1 MKEIKVKVAT
11 QKPKSFGVKVS
22 LNSNEIMSYISL
34 SNKPK
39 INGVELVGN
48 KTSED
53 LGLVTK
59 TIVDNVSSALAAHIA
74 NQNNPHSVTKSQVGL
89 SNVDNTS
96 DINKPVSNAQK
107 AAIDAVSNRVNSLT
121 TELNNTNNDVSAV
134 SSELSTHTRNTSNPH
149 SVTKSQVGLGNVD
162 NTSDANKPISNAQQD
177 ALDKKLD
184 LSGGT
189 LTGPLNIQ
197 GDLNIYGTA
206 SAEKQQSVEVKDTMI
221 VTNIDGIDIK
231 VVLSGLAMK
240 MNDKDV
246 YGIVYDPATNTVKL
260 GLGTYVN
267 KKFLFNSGE
276 GLPLAIR
283 ADSSQFTAGHLVK
296 WDATKNRLVD
306 AGKGLD
312 EVGKTP
318 KSIDAVNGA
327 FTSVTYDMTNGI
339 TLVSITKIINTDDSE
354 YTATLSQEIPLV
366 AGNGILID
374 KAANAEKIIV
384 KIDQSKNFTI
394 YGDRTRNG
402 GYFTVDD
409 SSLFGLDEGFIYTSY
424 GDEGGIPTIHH
435 KDPSGTY
442 KYRFPTNV
450 SGTHILLSNENVKT
464 LFGDKSIVG
473 EGNIDLY
480 RHVIKITGG
489 NAPYNDCFAYLTIIS
504 SKNLNVDSLADLKT
518 LLGNTFEYPATGY
531 DMYNLAYVYKV
542 TQDGI
547 ISTNNQGSS
556 VSLSFAN
563 MTVFIDTVTTV

>member
-74 NQNNPHSVTKSQVGL
+74 NQNNPHFVTKSQVGL
-89 SNVDNTS
+89 SDVDNTS
-96 DINKPVSNAQK
+96 DINKPVSDAQK
-107 AAIDAVSNRVNSLT
+107 AAIDAVSDKVDAVSGEVDSLT
-121 TELNNTNNDVSAV
+121 TELNNTNNNVSAA
-134 SSELSTHTRNTSNPH
+134 SSELSGHIHNTSNPH

-184 LSGGT
+184 LLGGT

-327 FTSVTYDMTNGI
+327 FTSITYDTTDGI

-366 AGNGILID
+366 AGNGLSMD
-374 KAANAEKIIV
+374 VMAGQQQVEV
-384 KIDQSKNFTI
+384 KIDPTANLKCKSLTAENIGSVTQSVKLNYDGYITI
-394 YGDRTRNG
+394 TNPGGVKKLYIPWNYGDSS
-402 GYFTVDD
+402 FLVDK
-409 SSLFGLDEGFIYTSY
+409 G
-424 GDEGGIPTIHH
+424 
-435 KDPSGTY
+435 
-442 KYRFPTNV
+442 
-450 SGTHILLSNENVKT
+450 VKT
-464 LFGDKSIVG
+464 IFGKSIVG
-473 EGNIDLY
+473 TGKIDLY
-480 RHVIKITGG
+480 LHNICFTSTDQDKIVKIR
-489 NAPYNDCFAYLTIIS
+489 FIVLS
-504 SKNLNVDSLADLKT
+504 SNNLKVNSLADLKT
-518 LLGNTFEYPATGY
+518 LLGNTFTYPVNGA
-531 DMYNLAYVYKV
+531 N
-542 TQDGI
+542 
-547 ISTNNQGSS
+547 STNNKSIYEITETGYKSGTS
-556 VSLSFAN
+556 GYVLYN
-563 MTVFIDTVTTV
+563 TVTPYPTGTWTDDVKTV